1 MNQMRLHSYVVAID
15 DGFAPNPF
23 YGFCTLA
30 TCKPK
35 IRRYAEIG
43 DWILGTGSKQKGR
56 EGTLVYAM
64 RVTEKTTFDSYWKDP
79 RFEDK
84 RPDLFKSIRKS
95 RGDNIYHR
103 NGDDCEWI
111 QEDSCHS
118 NENGTPHQDHI
129 ARDTS
134 FDNVLISDDFV
145 YWGGGPELLIPEF
158 NGINVCHNWIGHR
171 SRFDP
176 ATVRDFID
184 WIKSIG
190 EWSYCHDP
198 LEW

>member
-1 MNQMRLHSYVVAID
+1 MKLHSYVVAID

-35 IRRYAEIG
+35 IRHHAQVG
-43 DWILGTGSKQKGR
+43 DWILGTGSKKRGQQ
-56 EGTLVYAM
+56 GTLVYAM
-64 RVTEKTTFDSYWKDP
+64 RVTEKMTCESYWADP

-84 RPDLFKSIRKS
+84 RPNLYQSIRKS

-103 NGDDCEWI
+103 HPENGKWI

-118 NENGTPHQDHI
+118 NGDGTPNRDHI

-134 FDNVLISDDFV
+134 SANVLISDDFI
-145 YWGGGPELLIPEF
+145 YRGGGPELLIPDC
-158 NGINVCHNWIGHR
+158 NGKSVCHTGIGH
-171 SRFDP
+171 SNKFDD
-176 ATVRDFID
+176 ATVKGFID
-184 WIKSIG
+184 WVRPLG
-190 EWSYCHDP
+190 EWGYCYGP
-198 LEW
+198 LIWE